1 MRMGIKDI
9 TLSSSA
15 SPVGI
20 PTPPPLEEILQSGT
34 QSPLSQNPMSGSI
47 LKILSENGFK
57 QKIEE
62 GYIKGH
68 KYTLL
73 HSAPSNDFT
82 LIDTWSE
89 TKVDET
95 GNTITVP
102 RKKYQI
108 FTITAPASA
117 PVVAPTSISEVGAP
131 EEVTIPTEAIATPSE
146 PTASLPDVPPQTITD
161 SEPNVSPAPSALQP
175 VSTIDTV
182 TATNEM
188 LADIP
193 TVAPTAVESDTTRAK
208 SIAEKIKKGG
218 AGMTPEDWQ
227 FRNENWPLI
236 EAQLAPKA
244 ATTPT
249 VTSSTATRP
258 LETTPAEPAVKEI
271 TVTEQVVT
279 KPEPEP
285 SPAEPESLTISA
297 QTTEPIT
304 TPNTPEVS
312 PAPIPSDQGNPKLIP
327 QHYDSRAWLM
337 KKLKRTPDQA
347 VSATAATQS
356 SNAPATPAKAS
367 SYDLLKK
374 RFAQNQRT
382 ENRSTETV
390 NSSTPVA
397 TEVTPTNPAPASSSA
412 QIPTTTIGIPTT
424 ETIPDAQSRKKN
436 LLDSL
441 FGTELSVWEMVKT
454 IPARAFIYPSEYA
467 WGTDDQGR
475 IIEKT
480 LEDYPLSAR
489 KFREKIAQ
497 AVEEV
502 ATQGTP
508 IETTPV
514 GDVIDIIFS
523 KGIL

>member
-9 TLSSSA
+9 TLSSNT

-34 QSPLSQNPMSGSI
+34 QSPLSQDPMSGSI

-62 GYIKGH
+62 GYTKGH

-82 LIDTWSE
+82 LIDTWTE
-89 TKVDET
+89 TRVDES

-108 FTITAPASA
+108 FTITAPAPA
-117 PVVAPTSISEVGAP
+117 PVVVPTSISEVGAP
-131 EEVTIPTEAIATPSE
+131 EEVTTPTEAIATPSE
-146 PTASLPDVPPQTITD
+146 PTASLPDVPPQTII
-161 SEPNVSPAPSALQP
+161 EPDMPATEPAIEIGSIA
-175 VSTIDTV
+175 DTV
-182 TATNEM
+182 TTTNEM

-285 SPAEPESLTISA
+285 SPAEPATIPPGTS
-297 QTTEPIT
+297 
-304 TPNTPEVS
+304 EVS

-356 SNAPATPAKAS
+356 SNAPATPSKAS

-397 TEVTPTNPAPASSSA
+397 TEVTPTSSAPASSSA
-412 QIPTTTIGIPTT
+412 QMRTNDIPTT
-424 ETIPDAQSRKKN
+424 ETVPDAQSRKKN

-441 FGTELSVWEMVKT
+441 FGTELPVWEVVKT

-508 IETTPV
+508 IETTPI
-514 GDVIDIIFS
+514 GDVVDTIFS